1 MSTPQFSKKHNA
13 SSSAVQVETSPPQF
27 PDLQLS
33 PDVFDFNI
41 VGPATAPILPQ
52 HKLFWDSKDDGG
64 MNIDFSED
72 LINPFDR
79 PNRPALDPFISAHHP
94 LAAPNGTTSS
104 FSMGFPKDDLMQ
116 TSMTMVTASF
126 NQENHVSTSGAK
138 DSKLF
143 DNTRQLARG
152 VDPSLLF
159 SSPGR
164 SLDSGDGSARPS
176 TMADQESLQP
186 YAYQMQEAR
195 RELASGA
202 ITKPKKKRKPDV
214 DSPAVKAALRSLREG
229 EADQAQLQEDSI
241 DSKWCPCNPK
251 KYISSRRI
259 KLTPHKLV
267 LILDVRLLLKEA
279 ATIFLAHAVVDTAS
293 TGLLLH

>member
-1 MSTPQFSKKHNA
+1 MSTPQFSRKHNA
-13 SSSAVQVETSPPQF
+13 PSSTVQVETSPQQF

-33 PDVFDFNI
+33 PDIFDFNV

-64 MNIDFSED
+64 MSIDFSED

-79 PNRPALDPFISAHHP
+79 PNRPALDPFVSAHHA
-94 LAAPNGTTSS
+94 LAAPNGTITS

-116 TSMTMVTASF
+116 TSMTTVTASF
-126 NQENHVSTSGAK
+126 NQENHVSTSGAN

-164 SLDSGDGSARPS
+164 SLNSGDGSAHSS
-176 TMADQESLQP
+176 TMVDQESLQP

-229 EADQAQLQEDSI
+229 EADQAQLQQDSI
-241 DSKWCPCNPK
+241 DSKSYPRNPK
-251 KYISSRRI
+251 KHVSSPRI
-259 KLTPHKLV
+259 KLTSHKLV

-279 ATIFLAHAVVDTAS
+279 TTAFLAHAAVEIAN

>member
-1 MSTPQFSKKHNA
+1 MSTPQFSRKHNA
-13 SSSAVQVETSPPQF
+13 PSSTVQVETSPQQF

-33 PDVFDFNI
+33 PDIFDFNV

-64 MNIDFSED
+64 MSIDFSED

-79 PNRPALDPFISAHHP
+79 PNRPALDPFVSAHHA
-94 LAAPNGTTSS
+94 LAAPNGTTTS

-116 TSMTMVTASF
+116 TSMTTVTASF
-126 NQENHVSTSGAK
+126 NQENHVSTSGAN

-164 SLDSGDGSARPS
+164 SLNSGDGSARSS
-176 TMADQESLQP
+176 TMVDQESLQP

-229 EADQAQLQEDSI
+229 EADQAQLQQDSI
-241 DSKWCPCNPK
+241 DSKWYPRNPK
-251 KYISSRRI
+251 KHVSSPRI
-259 KLTPHKLV
+259 KLTSHKLV
-267 LILDVRLLLKEA
+267 LVLDVRLLLKEA
-279 ATIFLAHAVVDTAS
+279 TTAFLAHAAVEIAN